1 MNISIEIS
9 TFYRI
14 LLTEYYYLWFTN
26 YNFNKESLV
35 KLVKIR
41 LINLS
46 KKIRPERSFI
56 FLKMKFNFIDI
67 SN

>member
-1 MNISIEIS
+1 MHPLKLLNFIKFNVSIEIS

-14 LLTEYYYLWFTN
+14 LLTEYQYLQFVN
-26 YNFNKESLV
+26 CSFNKGNPV

-41 LINLS
+41 LIILS

-56 FLKMKFNFIDI
+56 F
-67 SN
+67 